1 VNGTDKIFN
10 IIKKNK
16 GYITAKEVDH
26 AGIARRLLSKL
37 AADGRISK
45 TTRGIYVLP
54 QSFEDEIYFV
64 QYRFKKGVFS
74 HSTALYLHSLTD
86 RTPYQFTMTF
96 PFGYNVNSVKKSKI
110 IAKVASEK
118 FYDLGIVKVKTN
130 FGNIVNAYDI
140 EKTLCDILRSNS
152 GEDIQIVNQALK
164 RYISSKHKDIGK
176 LMKYAKFLRVAPKVS
191 AYLEALL

>member
-1 VNGTDKIFN
+1 MNASDRIFN

-16 GYITAKEVDH
+16 GYITADDADRAK
-26 AGIARRLLSKL
+26 IARRLLSKL
-37 AADGRISK
+37 ATDGRIVK
-45 TTRGIYVLP
+45 VTRGVYILP
-54 QSFEDEIYFV
+54 ESFEDEMYFT

-74 HSTALYLHSLTD
+74 HLSALYLHSLTD
-86 RTPYQFTMTF
+86 RTPHQFTMTF
-96 PFGYNVNSVKKSKI
+96 PLGYNVNSVKKSGI
-110 IAKVASEK
+110 IAKVVSEK

-140 EKTLCDILRSNS
+140 ERTLCDILRSNS

-176 LMKYAKFLRVAPKVS
+176 LMKYAKFLHVAPKVS
-191 AYLEALL
+191 AYVEALL

>member
-1 VNGTDKIFN
+1 MNAVDKIFN

-16 GYITAKEVDH
+16 GYITADDADR

-45 TTRGIYVLP
+45 VARGVYVLP
-54 QSFEDEIYFV
+54 QSFEDEMYFG

-86 RTPYQFTMTF
+86 RTPHQFTMTF
-96 PFGYNVNSVKKSKI
+96 PFGYNVNSVKKSGI

-118 FYDLGIVKVKTN
+118 FYDLGIIKVKTN
-130 FGNIVNAYDI
+130 FGNIVNVYDI
-140 EKTLCDILRSNS
+140 EKTLCDILRATS

-164 RYISSKHKDIGK
+164 RYILSKHKDIGK
-176 LMKYAKFLRVAPKVS
+176 LMKYAKLLRVAPKVL

>member
-1 VNGTDKIFN
+1 MNGTDKIFN

>member
-1 VNGTDKIFN
+1 VNASDKVFN
-10 IIKKNK
+10 IIKKNN
-16 GYITAKEVDH
+16 GYITSDDADR
-26 AGIARRLLSKL
+26 ANIARRLLSKL
-37 AADGRISK
+37 VTDGRISK
-45 TTRGIYVLP
+45 AARGVYVLP
-54 QSFEDEIYFV
+54 QYFEDEMYFA
-64 QYRFKKGVFS
+64 QYRFKKGIFS

-86 RTPYQFTMTF
+86 RTPHQFIMAF
-96 PFGYNVNSVKKSKI
+96 PLGYNLSSVKKSGI
-110 IAKVASEK
+110 IAKTASEK

-164 RYISSKHKDIGK
+164 RYISSKNRDVGK
-176 LMKYAKFLRVAPKVS
+176 LMKYAKILRVVPKVS